1 MSLDTTDI
9 IMARVYLTEG
19 AHELDNILAYLRDES
34 NIRGFSVFRAIRGS
48 GETGEHASR
57 LIDVSLNLPLVIE
70 FFDEPETMHRIIEH
84 LTQFVHAKHIAFWS
98 AKTNSPGM

>member
-34 NIRGFSVFRAIRGS
+34 NIRLMF
-48 GETGEHASR
+48 R
-57 LIDVSLNLPLVIE
+57 LIYL
-70 FFDEPETMHRIIEH
+70 
-84 LTQFVHAKHIAFWS
+84 W
-98 AKTNSPGM
+98 